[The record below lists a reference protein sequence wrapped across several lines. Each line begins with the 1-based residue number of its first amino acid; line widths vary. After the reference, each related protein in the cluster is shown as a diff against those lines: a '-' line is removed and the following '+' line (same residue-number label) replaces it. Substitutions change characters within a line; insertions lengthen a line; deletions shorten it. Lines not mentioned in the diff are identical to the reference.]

1 MTTIAYKDGVL
12 AADSCETVE
21 GDDSGTYE
29 GRCLKL
35 FKVGPFAVA
44 LQGDSSP
51 GMAWLH
57 WFRTAHAD
65 VKTDNTYNSVH
76 GQLKHVPADIV
87 DRFLERE
94 ADFTAVVLCPGKYL
108 FIYDEWGVPIQVSA
122 PFYAVG
128 SGAKAA
134 LGAMAGGLDAVAAV
148 EAACVV
154 DPYTSGPIHSEKL

>member
-21 GDDSGTYE
+21 GEDSGTYK
-29 GRCLKL
+29 GLCLKI
-35 FKVGPFAVA
+35 FCVGAFRVA

-51 GMAWLH
+51 GMVWLA
-57 WFRTAHAD
+57 WFRSVAE
-65 VKTDNTYNSVH
+65 KTVNNQYILWPT
-76 GQLKHVPADIV
+76 PPEMV
-87 DRFLERE
+87 DRFLDHG
-94 ADFTAVVLCPGKYL
+94 ADFTAVVLCPNKRL
-108 FIYDEWGVPIQVSA
+108 FIYDEWGLPIEVSE

-134 LGAMAGGLDAVAAV
+134 RGAMAAGAGAVAAV

-154 DPYTSGPIHSEKL
+154 DPYTSGPVHSEKV